1 MPRRALLLACVLAVA
16 APALAQDLAARLA
29 AVANDTI
36 AQITTTGRK
45 TGKPHTVPVWFVL
58 DGDTIY
64 LTTLN
69 EKRDWV
75 RNAEHT
81 PTVTL
86 AIGALR
92 VQGHFARVGDPVL
105 AARVGKLR
113 RDKYMLGRIA
123 SWFGY
128 DTAVTFRVDDL
139 QLAPSS

>member
-16 APALAQDLAARLA
+16 APARAQDLAARLA

-45 TGKPHTVPVWFVL
+45 TGNPHTVPVWFVL

-86 AIGALR
+86 AIGTLR
-92 VQGHFARVGDPVL
+92 VQGHFARVADAVL

-139 QLAPSS
+139 QVAPSS